1 MQSDSP
7 EGMMLYGLSES
18 GTETASLHRYA
29 FVNWNVDDPNT
40 EESKSRLEILAE
52 GFTESK

>member
-1 MQSDSP
+1 
-7 EGMMLYGLSES
+7 MMLYGLSES